1 MFLSQGK
8 MVHLT
13 LGSPHDPFLVTL
25 LNGGQLL
32 SDCFANFQTDGF
44 ALADETNDIRE

>member
-1 MFLSQGK
+1 LVLS
-8 MVHLT
+8 
-13 LGSPHDPFLVTL
+13 SCS
-25 LNGGQLL
+25 QLL